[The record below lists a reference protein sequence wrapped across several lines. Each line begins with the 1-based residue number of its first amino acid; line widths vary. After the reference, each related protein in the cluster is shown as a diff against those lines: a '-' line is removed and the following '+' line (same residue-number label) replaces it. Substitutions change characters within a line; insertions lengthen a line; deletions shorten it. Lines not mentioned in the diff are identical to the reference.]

1 MPRLQPCGQ
10 RCAVRAGIQ
19 WASRLCDSNYPS
31 DFAVCCGLKAIRR
44 ATANFQQLAGIS
56 LSQTHARAA
65 RCPALTSRRLGL
77 KTVLEGWL
85 CDARLRCRMPR
96 ACLLPGSLPLL
107 HPPADYSSR
116 PENFQCLSECRRE
129 VCAAL
134 GLAES
139 EVSAARAA
147 WRQLAVA
154 WLLQPCCLGLHAAE
168 PLLQHGDAHC
178 FFFADRVASGS
189 MRQLP
194 PSRHPRP
201 TPKPSPTLPHTQ
213 VELSM
218 GMSGDFEQAVEM
230 GSTNV
235 RVGSTIFGVRQASML
250 KRQQAE
256 AAAGQDAR

>member
-1 MPRLQPCGQ
+1 MQNASSLFMTGQPTSPSSPCRLLFAARELPVPVRVPAGGVRRAGAARVRGE
-10 RCAVRAGIQ
+10 RCARCVAPAG
-19 WASRLCDSNYPS
+19 
-31 DFAVCCGLKAIRR
+31 CC
-44 ATANFQQLAGIS
+44 
-56 LSQTHARAA
+56 
-65 RCPALTSRRLGL
+65 
-77 KTVLEGWL
+77 LE
-85 CDARLRCRMPR
+85 
-96 ACLLPGSLPLL
+96 
-107 HPPADYSSR
+107 
-116 PENFQCLSECRRE
+116 
-129 VCAAL
+129 
-134 GLAES
+134 
-139 EVSAARAA
+139 
-147 WRQLAVA
+147 
-154 WLLQPCCLGLHAAE
+154 PCCLGLHAAE

-201 TPKPSPTLPHTQ
+201 TPKPSPTLPRTQ